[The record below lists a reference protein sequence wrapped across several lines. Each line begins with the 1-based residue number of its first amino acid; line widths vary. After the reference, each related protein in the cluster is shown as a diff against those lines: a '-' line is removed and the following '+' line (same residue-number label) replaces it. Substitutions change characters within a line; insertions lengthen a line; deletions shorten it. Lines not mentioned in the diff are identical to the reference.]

1 MSTQILSFLNVFR
14 KKLEYLD
21 FKSQGKSG
29 AGGAGKFVFIGENCN
44 LGAATSA
51 GTKCVFAPQAATH
64 LCLGAAGAE
73 NLTFSNITPR

>member
-29 AGGAGKFVFIGENCN
+29 AGGARKFVFIGEDCN
-44 LGAATSA
+44 LGAPSA

-64 LCLGAAGAE
+64 LRFGAAGAE